1 MRTNIPAAATAAAT
15 DVSDAITAYSVAA
28 TVGFAK
34 AAQSST
40 TKYATETSSIRSNIK
55 FLASIV
61 SIIESC
67 SRDIITIVIARK
79 CSLDHVDDQA
89 ATVPPTNAFLLM
101 RCQSTPAKSWLEEAN
116 RIEEDEEEIMGVNK
130 I

>member
-1 MRTNIPAAATAAAT
+1 MEGPDIPTATIAVAT

-40 TKYATETSSIRSNIK
+40 TKYAAETLSIRSNIK

-61 SIIESC
+61 SITESC
-67 SRDIITIVIARK
+67 SGDIIKLA
-79 CSLDHVDDQA
+79 D
-89 ATVPPTNAFLLM
+89 
-101 RCQSTPAKSWLEEAN
+101 
-116 RIEEDEEEIMGVNK
+116 
-130 I
+130 